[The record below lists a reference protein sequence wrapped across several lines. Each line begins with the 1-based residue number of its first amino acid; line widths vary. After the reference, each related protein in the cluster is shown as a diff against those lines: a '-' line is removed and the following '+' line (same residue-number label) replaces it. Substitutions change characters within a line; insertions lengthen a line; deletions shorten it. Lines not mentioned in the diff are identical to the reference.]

1 MDEEYGGRGRTLS
14 VPVLVAGVAV
24 LAAVAASLFAV
35 AGVREQGMRV
45 DLLRTDVRELEGRLE
60 KFRVADQQLAGRL
73 QASEGKLRRKDQGI
87 APLAARVLASV
98 FTVST
103 DDGLGAGF
111 AGWTEDG
118 QLYVVTAAHVV
129 SELGEQVLLER
140 NTGSWRAEVVGRD
153 RGKDLAVLRVE
164 GKPVGAKPLWQRAS
178 ANRPRVGDELLL
190 VGSPFGLG
198 GTVTSGVVSRVR
210 PKVIQTDAA
219 ANPGN
224 SGGPAVDRRGRV
236 VGVLV
241 AGGGENINFAVPI
254 ARLCGSLRDCRRGT
268 D

>member
-1 MDEEYGGRGRTLS
+1 MSYDEYEGRRTIS
-14 VPVLVAGVAV
+14 IPLVVTGLAV
-24 LAAVAASLFAV
+24 LAALGVSLFAV
-35 AGVREQGMRV
+35 ASVREQSMRV

-60 KFRVADQQLAGRL
+60 EFRLSDQELAGRL
-73 QASEGKLRRKDQGI
+73 KTSEGKLREKDQGI
-87 APLAARVLASV
+87 APLAARVLKSV
-98 FTVST
+98 FTVKT

-111 AGWTEDG
+111 AGWTADD

-129 SELGEQVLLER
+129 SEVGQQVLLER
-140 NTGSWRAEVVGRD
+140 NTGSWRAEVVARD
-153 RGKDLAVLRVE
+153 RARDLAVLRVD
-164 GKPVGAKPLWQRAS
+164 GRPVGAKPLWQKPL
-178 ANRPRVGDELLL
+178 ANKPRVGDALLL

-210 PKVIQTDAA
+210 SKEIQTDAA

-224 SGGPAVDRRGRV
+224 SGGPAVDRKGRV

-254 ARLCGSLRDCRRGT
+254 RRLCGSLRDC
-268 D
+268 